1 MHKPPVAHRDLSSS
15 NVLVKADGTC
25 VLCDFGSSTILR
37 SCSGRPNDLTTVMVR
52 TAKQK
57 KKNRIKTIV
66 LYCRGSLI
74 FVPCQ
79 GQWQL
84 GTLCYMA
91 PEILEGAVNLH
102 SLCSLKQGDI
112 YALGLLLW
120 EIWMRCSDLFDGKMS
135 FCLTGGKRVNRE
147 VNLK

>member
-57 KKNRIKTIV
+57 KKKI
-66 LYCRGSLI
+66 
-74 FVPCQ
+74 
-79 GQWQL
+79 
-84 GTLCYMA
+84 
-91 PEILEGAVNLH
+91 E
-102 SLCSLKQGDI
+102 LKQLFYTAEAHLFLSPARVSGSWGRCATWPLRSWRVLST
-112 YALGLLLW
+112 YTVCAL
-120 EIWMRCSDLFDGKMS
+120 
-135 FCLTGGKRVNRE
+135 
-147 VNLK
+147 